1 MKRLDLYLFEKGKAA
16 TRSQAES
23 LIRMGAVFVNGE
35 KATKPG
41 AQLRDND
48 KVTLS
53 TKQQYVSRGGYK
65 LESVSR
71 HFRLNFQDKIV
82 LDVGSST
89 GGFTD
94 FALQNGAKKVIAVDV
109 GTNQI
114 HPKLRN
120 NPKVELHEKTNILE
134 FGPLAAEIGRNNS
147 KFKGLTS
154 TVDVILIDLS
164 FTSIRPILKHL
175 FTFADKL
182 TEIVAMV
189 KPQFEAGDKYKH
201 KGVIKNEKIRRDILK
216 NFEEWVKQYYIIA
229 NKADSQITGE
239 KGNRERFYLLKKI
252 KR

>member
-71 HFRLNFQDKIV
+71 RFKLDLQNKIV

-109 GTNQI
+109 GTNQM
-114 HPKLRN
+114 HPALRN
-120 NPKVELHEKTNILE
+120 DPRVELHEKTNILE
-134 FGPLAAEIGRNNS
+134 FGPSTAEIGRNNS
-147 KFKGLTS
+147 KFKDLTS
-154 TVDVILIDLS
+154 MVDVILIDLS
-164 FTSIRPILKHL
+164 FTSIRPALKHIISL
-175 FTFADKL
+175 SDKA

-201 KGVIKNEKIRRDILK
+201 KGVIKNERIRRDILK
-216 NFEEWVKQYYIIA
+216 NFEEWIKQYYVIV

-239 KGNRERFYLLKKI
+239 KGNKERFYLLRLKP
-252 KR
+252 